1 MFMQKKALITSG
13 VIFALLAI
21 SHAVRWLSPVKILIN
36 GNTLPLIVSLFSGI
50 ILALLSVWMFISAK
64 QMKSTSKED
73 IEKEENYDDDL
84 AKLCTDLGDLWG
96 AQLSFTERLGDFLD
110 TETAIDDSW
119 RKFGDS
125 LADICSELEHMAWH
139 IQSVKDPIERI
150 AQRAYQA
157 DDQKMAYFECHTAI
171 LQDDRSRTRTI
182 RRTVYKFMF
191 LYEIALM
198 SAYGQKW

>member
-1 MFMQKKALITSG
+1 MPAEDRTIPIPNLAQARQKSSVAHQIL
-13 VIFALLAI
+13 
-21 SHAVRWLSPVKILIN
+21 VKL
-36 GNTLPLIVSLFSGI
+36 
-50 ILALLSVWMFISAK
+50 
-64 QMKSTSKED
+64 KEQGL
-73 IEKEENYDDDL
+73 EENYDDDL

-157 DDQKMAYFECHTAI
+157 DDQNPYE
-171 LQDDRSRTRTI
+171 TR
-182 RRTVYKFMF
+182 VV
-191 LYEIALM
+191 
-198 SAYGQKW
+198 

>member
-1 MFMQKKALITSG
+1 MPAEDRTIPIPNLAQARQKSSVAHQIL
-13 VIFALLAI
+13 
-21 SHAVRWLSPVKILIN
+21 VKL
-36 GNTLPLIVSLFSGI
+36 
-50 ILALLSVWMFISAK
+50 
-64 QMKSTSKED
+64 KEQGL
-73 IEKEENYDDDL
+73 EEDYDDDL

-139 IQSVKDPIERI
+139 IQSVKGPIERI

-157 DDQKMAYFECHTAI
+157 DDQNPYE
-171 LQDDRSRTRTI
+171 TR
-182 RRTVYKFMF
+182 VV
-191 LYEIALM
+191 
-198 SAYGQKW
+198 